1 MSRPVLG
8 RRTTG
13 LLLVLCFAAITVALV
28 RRHHG
33 NELILAFYSAWVA
46 VLVAAG
52 GLAGVALVL
61 LRRGGPATA
70 VALVVS
76 VQLAGTA
83 VVAHKHARPASGM
96 GSLFPAD
103 VGMIER
109 RAVVIAVAA
118 TVAAVVCLLRLVP
131 PAGDRVGGRLRVL
144 GTTAGVI
151 VAGLVPV
158 AIAATSAEM
167 QDTTSLGAMGLMYGL
182 PWGVG
187 LVAAGWLP
195 WDQAVAAAGTVVGSA
210 LLALIGPELV
220 DLIQGRPEPAFAA
233 ALLAALLVLA
243 ALAAARPAP
252 VSARPASPGSA

>member
-1 MSRPVLG
+1 MSPPVLG

-13 LLLVLCFAAITVALV
+13 LLLVLCFATITVALV

-33 NELILAFYSAWVA
+33 NELILPFYATWVA
-46 VLVAAG
+46 ALVGAG

-61 LRRGGPATA
+61 LRRSGPAAA

-83 VVAHKHARPASGM
+83 VVAHKHARPASGI
-96 GSLFPAD
+96 GGLFPAD
-103 VGMIER
+103 VAMIER
-109 RAVVIAVAA
+109 RAVVVALA
-118 TVAAVVCLLRLVP
+118 AAAAAVVCVLRLVP
-131 PAGDRVGGRLRVL
+131 PAEDRVGRRLRVL

-158 AIAATSAEM
+158 AVAVTDAEM
-167 QDTTSLGAMGLMYGL
+167 QDATSLGAMGLVYGL

-195 WDQAVAAAGTVVGSA
+195 RAQAVAAAGTVVGSA
-210 LLALIGPELV
+210 LLALTGPVLP
-220 DLIQGRPEPAFAA
+220 DLIQGRPEPAFAV
-233 ALLAALLVLA
+233 ALLGALMVLA
-243 ALAAARPAP
+243 VRAAARPAP